1 MINKEEISKI
11 ARLSRLEISE
21 DSLASYAD
29 DIDAL
34 LEFSKINS
42 KAYKTEEDAPAVS
55 IDDLRCDNIACGE
68 EVAPCDISKDASNGF
83 YRIGEIS

>member
-11 ARLSRLEISE
+11 ARLSRLDISE
-21 DSLASYAD
+21 ASLASYAD

-34 LEFSKINS
+34 LKFSEINS
-42 KAYKTEEDAPAVS
+42 KAYKTNEDAPALS
-55 IDDLRCDNIACGE
+55 IDDLRCDIISCGE
-68 EVAPCDISKDASNGF
+68 EVSPYDISHDASNGF